1 MSAFMWG
8 GVIGRC
14 GVGDEAD
21 VGMVGSEDGRHLKE
35 KLRGVR
41 MQLAL
46 GVGVKESLGGGR
58 MSAVKDQSVWEDRAE
73 NVIQVVEEKEACGV
87 VCE

>member
-1 MSAFMWG
+1 
-8 GVIGRC
+8 
-14 GVGDEAD
+14 
-21 VGMVGSEDGRHLKE
+21 
-35 KLRGVR
+35 
-41 MQLAL
+41 MQPAL

-73 NVIQVVEEKEACGV
+73 NVIQVVEKKEACGV